1 MSLKAKFGKKS
12 NNVNLKT
19 KNPFYLRTTLPLF
32 SASKGESKSTKE
44 KKPTSPA
51 QELPKIKPPSKQ
63 NITLKEI
70 SNPKQRNPSTRAM
83 SGGNKTRK
91 NKRRNTRKIR

>member
-19 KNPFYLRTTLPLF
+19 KNPFHLRTTLPLF

-44 KKPTSPA
+44 KHPKS
-51 QELPKIKPPSKQ
+51 ELTQIKPPSIK
-63 NITLKEI
+63 NITLNKI

-91 NKRRNTRKIR
+91 NKRRKTRKIR